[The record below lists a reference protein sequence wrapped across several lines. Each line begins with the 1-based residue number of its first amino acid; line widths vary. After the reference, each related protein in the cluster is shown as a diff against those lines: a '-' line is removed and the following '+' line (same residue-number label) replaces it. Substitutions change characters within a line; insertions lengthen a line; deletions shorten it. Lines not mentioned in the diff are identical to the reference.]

1 MFNGDA
7 TDRKTAENLD
17 ATDPLAKYKSQF
29 VIKDPEVCYLD
40 GNSLGRLPKATKEAI
55 NDFLDEWGTELV
67 DGWSRWIDEA
77 QPTGDLLGRAAL
89 GAAPGQVLAIDTTS
103 VNFFQLCSAAIM
115 ARPNRKKIIID
126 SSNFP
131 TDRYILEGIARD
143 RNLELITLD
152 NDGAGGPGAQAIH
165 NKKELIT
172 AEALEQ
178 FLSEDVALVTL
189 QAIHYRSGSRPNI
202 KAITDLCRKYG
213 ILVVWDCSHAVG
225 AIELDL
231 DANGVDLA
239 VGCTYKYGNAGP
251 GGTAWL
257 YVNKNIQNELR
268 LPIQGWFSQKDQFAM
283 GPFFEPA
290 DGIRRFQIASPSIMG
305 LRAVKASFS
314 MIEEATI
321 QEIEKKANT
330 GTELMVA
337 LFDAWLKPLGFELLT
352 PRDPK
357 ERGGHITIG
366 HPDAKKIASAMRT
379 EIKVVPDYRT
389 PDSIRLAIAP
399 LPTSYTEVWDGFA
412 RLKDL
417 VESKRYLEIE
427 DNGSRVT

>member
-7 TDRKTAENLD
+7 TNRQTAVDLD
-17 ATDPLAKYKSQF
+17 KNDPLARFKEQF
-29 VIKDPEVCYLD
+29 VINDSEVCYLD
-40 GNSLGRLPKATKEAI
+40 GNSLGRMPKATKQAV
-55 NDFLDEWGTELV
+55 NDFLDEWSNELV
-67 DGWSRWIDEA
+67 DGWSHWIDEA

-89 GAAPGQVLAIDTTS
+89 GAAPGQVLAVDTTS

-131 TDRYILEGIARD
+131 TDRYILEGLARD
-143 RNLELITLD
+143 RNLELITLN
-152 NDGAGGPGAQAIH
+152 NDGMGGPNAQDIP

-172 AEALEQ
+172 AEALEP

-189 QAIHYRSGSRPNI
+189 QAIHYRSGSRPDI
-202 KAITDLCRKYG
+202 KAITDLCRKFG
-213 ILVVWDCSHAVG
+213 ILVVWDCSHAIG
-225 AIELDL
+225 AIELNL

-239 VGCTYKYGNAGP
+239 VGCTYKYGNSGP

-257 YVNKNIQNELR
+257 YVNKSIQKELR
-268 LPIQGWFSQKDQFAM
+268 VPIQGWFSQKDQFTM

-290 DGIRRFQIASPSIMG
+290 DDIRRFQIASPSIIGM
-305 LRAVKASFS
+305 RMIQASFK

-321 QEIEKKANT
+321 EAIEHKANV
-330 GTELMVA
+330 GTEMMIA
-337 LFDAWLKPLGFELLT
+337 LFDAWLAPLGFELLT
-352 PRDPK
+352 PRNSK
-357 ERGGHITIG
+357 QRGGHITIG
-366 HPDAKKIASAMRT
+366 HPDAKKIATAMRT

-389 PDSIRLAIAP
+389 PDSIRLAISP

-412 RLKDL
+412 RLKEL
-417 VESKRYLEIE
+417 VETKRYLEIE

>member
-7 TDRKTAENLD
+7 TNRQTAVDLD
-17 ATDPLAKYKSQF
+17 LNDPLAKYRDLF
-29 VIKDPEVCYLD
+29 VIKDEEVCYLD
-40 GNSLGRLPKATKEAI
+40 GNSLGRMPKATKQSV
-55 NDFLDEWGTELV
+55 NDFLDEWSTELV
-67 DGWSRWIDEA
+67 DGWSHWIDEA
-77 QPTGDLLGRAAL
+77 QPTGDLLARAAL
-89 GAAPGQVLAIDTTS
+89 GAGAGQVLAVDTTS

-131 TDRYILEGIARD
+131 TDRYILEGLARD
-143 RNLELITLD
+143 RNLELITLN
-152 NDGAGGPGAQAIH
+152 NDGMGGPNAQDIRT
-165 NKKELIT
+165 KKELIT
-172 AEALEQ
+172 PEVLEP

-189 QAIHYRSGSRPNI
+189 QAIHYRSGSRPDI
-202 KAITDLCRKYG
+202 KGITDLCRKYG
-213 ILVVWDCSHAVG
+213 ILVVWDCSHAIG
-225 AIELDL
+225 AIELNL

-257 YVNKNIQNELR
+257 YVNKRIQKEL
-268 LPIQGWFSQKDQFAM
+268 LTM

-290 DGIRRFQIASPSIMG
+290 DDIRRFQIASPSIIGM
-305 LRAVKASFS
+305 RMIQSSFK

-321 QEIEKKANT
+321 EAIEHKANV
-330 GTELMVA
+330 GTEMMIA
-337 LFDAWLKPLGFELLT
+337 LFDAWLHPLGFELLT
-352 PRDPK
+352 PRNPK

-366 HPDAKKIASAMRT
+366 HPDAKKIATAMRT

-412 RLKDL
+412 RLKGL
-417 VESKRYLEIE
+417 VESKKYLDIE

>member
-7 TDRKTAENLD
+7 TNRQTAVDLD
-17 ATDPLAKYKSQF
+17 KNDPLARFKELF
-29 VIKDPEVCYLD
+29 VINDSEVCYLD
-40 GNSLGRLPKATKEAI
+40 GNSLGRMPKATKQAV
-55 NDFLDEWGTELV
+55 NDFLDEWSNELV
-67 DGWSRWIDEA
+67 DGWSHWIDEA

-89 GAAPGQVLAIDTTS
+89 GAAAGQVLAVDTTS

-131 TDRYILEGIARD
+131 TDRYILEGLARD
-143 RNLELITLD
+143 RNLELITLN
-152 NDGAGGPGAQAIH
+152 NDGMGGPNAQEIA

-172 AEALEQ
+172 AEALEP

-189 QAIHYRSGSRPNI
+189 QAIHYRSGSRPDI

-213 ILVVWDCSHAVG
+213 VLVVWDCSHAIG
-225 AIELDL
+225 AIELNL

-257 YVNKNIQNELR
+257 YVNKMIQQELR
-268 LPIQGWFSQKDQFAM
+268 VPIQGWFSQKDQFTM

-290 DGIRRFQIASPSIMG
+290 DDIRRFQIASPSIIGM
-305 LRAVKASFS
+305 RMIQASFK

-321 QEIEKKANT
+321 EAIEHKANV
-330 GTELMVA
+330 GTEMMIA
-337 LFDAWLKPLGFELLT
+337 LFDAWLAPLGFELLT
-352 PRDPK
+352 PRNPK
-357 ERGGHITIG
+357 QRGGHITIG
-366 HPDAKKIASAMRT
+366 HPDAKKIATAMRT
-379 EIKVVPDYRT
+379 EIKVIPDYRT

-399 LPTSYTEVWDGFA
+399 LPTSYTEVWEGFA